1 MHFHLTKIVAI
12 NKSAIV
18 SDKIWISLILI
29 QGTVP
34 TRVEIGGSAKPN
46 FDRLARLY
54 RMVGGYPEVIRTQ
67 LPVIEEQ

>member
-1 MHFHLTKIVAI
+1 MGRKTY
-12 NKSAIV
+12 NKSVTLADIEV
-18 SDKIWISLILI
+18 PVL
-29 QGTVP
+29 GTVP

>member
-1 MHFHLTKIVAI
+1 MGLNATFLKKPVFLEKGQPKVCT
-12 NKSAIV
+12 
-18 SDKIWISLILI
+18 D
-29 QGTVP
+29 P

>member
-1 MHFHLTKIVAI
+1 M
-12 NKSAIV
+12 
-18 SDKIWISLILI
+18 
-29 QGTVP
+29 
-34 TRVEIGGSAKPN
+34 RVEIGGSAKPN